1 MDQGVM
7 QVKLEATEV
16 DPCTMCLEGME
27 AGQDLYVLQRCGHS
41 CHTECLLGHVNR
53 GNWDENGP
61 RCALCNL
68 HIGDDA
74 IKELEQKSHEVA
86 IKASTAKHASKEEEK
101 VGKAEKQVKLEAV
114 SVELCSICHKE
125 MYGQQALFT
134 LPECGHEYHTPCFL
148 TYANMETEKGKALKC
163 KCGTPIGTK
172 AGKELEQLNME
183 AMIYASKACE
193 VPGPV
198 QPKPKWNISAYF
210 ELEKSLTPVVV
221 TSGQQAKAAPTSSG
235 NVKSEKQKPVKN
247 SSASQKLVQAT

>member
-74 IKELEQKSHEVA
+74 IKELEQKSNEVA

-101 VGKAEKQVKLEAV
+101 VGKAAKQVKLEAV

-134 LPECGHEYHTPCFL
+134 LSQCGHEYHTPCFL
-148 TYANMETEKGKALKC
+148 EYATTEA
-163 KCGTPIGTK
+163 
-172 AGKELEQLNME
+172 E
-183 AMIYASKACE
+183 
-193 VPGPV
+193 
-198 QPKPKWNISAYF
+198 
-210 ELEKSLTPVVV
+210 
-221 TSGQQAKAAPTSSG
+221 
-235 NVKSEKQKPVKN
+235 
-247 SSASQKLVQAT
+247 